1 MFTRCIKNKTIINP
15 RVFSNALPFSSSF
28 YSRYYYI
35 LSFTHCQTIP
45 PCHHPMIS
53 RFFFFFFLVALI
65 FVIIIIIIVFSV
77 SQQNETE
84 KKKREEKLV
93 PFSLMSLFPCSIF
106 DWVDKECN
114 FALPLRGCRKKGKQS
129 RAFPSFLFQVSSPVK
144 FRNNCVCCSFS

>member
-15 RVFSNALPFSSSF
+15 RVFSNALPFRALFIHAIIIYCRSHTVKQ
-28 YSRYYYI
+28 Y
-35 LSFTHCQTIP
+35 
-45 PCHHPMIS
+45 HPATTLWFLD
-53 RFFFFFFLVALI
+53 FFFFFWLYLLLLLLLSSSYFR
-65 FVIIIIIIVFSV
+65 SV
-77 SQQNETE
+77 N
-84 KKKREEKLV
+84 KKKQKKKQEEKLV
-93 PFSLMSLFPCSIF
+93 PFSLMSLFPCSIL